1 MEAAVLRR
9 EAFFLAG
16 AGGGRFCL
24 LTLPPG
30 PVRGA
35 LLFVPPFAEELNKS
49 RRMIALAARAF
60 AARGRAVL
68 QVDLQGCGD
77 SAGDFG
83 DATWQGWLNDV
94 EQGYDWLA
102 ARVGKAPGLWSLR
115 AGGLLACDWLAAA
128 KVDVPWLA
136 WQPVTNGKQHLNQ
149 FLRLKAAS
157 EMLADADA
165 RAAMSA
171 LREAMQRGET
181 VEVAGYALSAGLVS
195 GLEQATLR
203 LPPGRAAAVTM
214 FEIASGEATEVSPAL
229 ARLVAAW
236 QQEGVAVS
244 AIPVAGSAF
253 WQTQEI
259 EVVPALIEQSLAALE
274 QMQ

>member
-1 MEAAVLRR
+1 MEGAVLQR

-16 AGGGRFCL
+16 IGGGRFCL
-24 LTLPPG
+24 LTLPAG

-35 LLFVPPFAEELNKS
+35 LLFVPPLAEELNKS
-49 RRMIALAARAF
+49 RRMVALTARAF
-60 AARGRAVL
+60 AARGWAVL
-68 QVDLQGCGD
+68 QMDLQGCGD
-77 SAGDFG
+77 SAGDFS
-83 DATWQGWLNDV
+83 DATWQGWLDDV

-102 ARVGKAPGLWSLR
+102 ARVGKAPCLWSLR
-115 AGGLLACDWLAAA
+115 AGGLLACDWFAAA
-128 KVDVPWLA
+128 KTDVPWLA

-165 RAAMSA
+165 RAAMNA

-181 VEVAGYALSAGLVS
+181 VEVAGYAFSAGLVS

-203 LPPGRAAAVTM
+203 LPPGHVAGVAM
-214 FEIASGEATEVSPAL
+214 FELASAEATEVSPGL
-229 ARLVAAW
+229 ARFVAAW
-236 QQEGVAVS
+236 QQEGIDVS
-244 AIPVAGSAF
+244 AMPVAGCAF

-259 EVVPALIEQSLAALE
+259 EVVPALIDQSLAALE
-274 QMQ
+274 KLS